1 MSESVMKTAIVSCY
15 FQPNYGSM
23 LQALATQMALDRLG
37 RPNETICID
46 GLRDEIRRK
55 KLLYFAKASLTSDI
69 LLSKAGMAVS
79 RLRRKIPGNDY
90 GKMIQARKRAF
101 QEFQDSHFRLSDRYG
116 SRRELQDACRD
127 HYSAVLVGSDQLW
140 LPANIAAD
148 YYTLSFVPEGINT
161 IAYATSFGQ
170 ADLPRKIRKAAAG
183 FLPAI
188 RHIGVRERSGQK
200 LVRKLCGRK
209 VPVVADPTLLFTGDE
224 WDSLRQDMPA
234 AEGSYIFCY
243 FLGNNPAHRDFA
255 SRLSQATG
263 NRIVALTHVDEYVH
277 SDNGYADETPWDIG
291 PSEFLNLI
299 RDAEWVC
306 TDSYHCTVFSMLYKR
321 RFFSFRR
328 YSRKTV
334 QSTNSRLDTLLEQC
348 GLTERL
354 LTGKEEVP
362 SCTDLNIDYKK
373 VHRRIDRLR
382 EYSWKYLKDALEDKT
397 ETDLV

>member
-1 MSESVMKTAIVSCY
+1 M
-15 FQPNYGSM
+15 
-23 LQALATQMALDRLG
+23 
-37 RPNETICID
+37 
-46 GLRDEIRRK
+46 
-55 KLLYFAKASLTSDI
+55 
-69 LLSKAGMAVS
+69 
-79 RLRRKIPGNDY
+79 
-90 GKMIQARKRAF
+90 
-101 QEFQDSHFRLSDRYG
+101 
-116 SRRELQDACRD
+116 
-127 HYSAVLVGSDQLW
+127 
-140 LPANIAAD
+140 
-148 YYTLSFVPEGINT
+148 
-161 IAYATSFGQ
+161 
-170 ADLPRKIRKAAAG
+170 
-183 FLPAI
+183 
-188 RHIGVRERSGQK
+188 
-200 LVRKLCGRK
+200 
-209 VPVVADPTLLFTGDE
+209 
-224 WDSLRQDMPA
+224 
-234 AEGSYIFCY
+234 
-243 FLGNNPAHRDFA
+243 
-255 SRLSQATG
+255 SQATG

-354 LTGKEEVP
+354 LTGKEEIP

>member
-23 LQALATQMALDRLG
+23 LQAYATQMALDRLG
-37 RPNETICID
+37 QANETICID
-46 GLRDEIRRK
+46 GLQDEIRHK

-69 LLSKAGMAVS
+69 LLSKAGMAAS
-79 RLRRKIPGNDY
+79 RLRRRIPGSDY
-90 GKMIQARKRAF
+90 GKMIRARKEAF
-101 QEFQDSHFRLSDRYG
+101 QKFQDSHFRLSDSYG
-116 SRRELQDACRD
+116 SRSELTRACAEK
-127 HYSAVLVGSDQLW
+127 YSAVLVGSDQLW

-148 YYTLSFVPEGINT
+148 YYTLGFVPEGINT

-209 VPVVADPTLLFTGDE
+209 VPVVADPTLLFTAEE
-224 WDSLRQDMPA
+224 WDRLGQDRPL
-234 AEGSYIFCY
+234 AEGGYIFCY

-334 QSTNSRLDTLLEQC
+334 HSTNSRLDTLLEQC

-354 LTGKEEVP
+354 LTGKEETP